1 MIVGF
6 YLVLILFILNEI
18 FYFSNRKRLDLF
30 FNKKDPSKIKKIDIF
45 YYLIKVTS
53 IPWPIIGLFS
63 SFSGLFLVV
72 IILNFLKFM
81 LYHISKRFYD
91 VYVDIHPILIIS
103 VYLTILL
110 YKFFVNS

>member
-30 FNKKDPSKIKKIDIF
+30 FTKKDPSKIKKIDIF

-53 IPWPIIGLFS
+53 VPWPIIGLFS
-63 SFSGLFLVV
+63 SFSGLFSVV
-72 IILNFLKFM
+72 ILLSIFKFL
-81 LYHISKRFYD
+81 LYHISKRFYG
-91 VYVDIHPILIIS
+91 VYVNIYPILIIS
-103 VYLTILL
+103 VYLTILF
-110 YKFFVNS
+110 YKFS

>member
-1 MIVGF
+1 MIVVF

-30 FNKKDPSKIKKIDIF
+30 FNKKDPSKIKRVDIL

-63 SFSGLFLVV
+63 SFSGLFSVV
-72 IILNFLKFM
+72 ILLSVFKFIF
-81 LYHISKRFYD
+81 YHISRRFYD
-91 VYVDIHPILIIS
+91 VYINI
-103 VYLTILL
+103 
-110 YKFFVNS
+110 

>member
-30 FNKKDPSKIKKIDIF
+30 FIKKDPSKIKKVDII

-53 IPWPIIGLFS
+53 ITWPIIGLLS
-63 SFSGLFLVV
+63 SFSGLFLIV
-72 IILNFLKFM
+72 ILLSFFKFL
-81 LYHISKRFYD
+81 LYHISKRFYV
-91 VYVDIHPILIIS
+91 VYVNIYPILIIS
-103 VYLTILL
+103 VYLTVLF
-110 YKFFVNS
+110 YKFS